1 MPERAGRDT
10 PNLEVA
16 GSKPIPCKVLLIRGL
31 LPEVVISLFEAAF
44 LSFFFASLSEVVFEV
59 VKMRPIH

>member
-31 LPEVVISLFEAAF
+31 LSEVVISLFEAAF
-44 LSFFFASLSEVVFEV
+44 LSFFLLDLA
-59 VKMRPIH
+59 K